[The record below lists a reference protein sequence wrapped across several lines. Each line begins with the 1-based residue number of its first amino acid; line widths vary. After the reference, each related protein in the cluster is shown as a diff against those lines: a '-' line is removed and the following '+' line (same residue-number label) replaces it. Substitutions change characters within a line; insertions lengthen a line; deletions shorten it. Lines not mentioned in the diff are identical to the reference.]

1 MMPEVPASV
10 TRAIWLLRAVVAWA
24 GLTALLTYVFS
35 DQLVRAWAEG
45 NETARVILQEGG
57 LEAVKENS
65 KAIPRFAPVAI
76 VMFVVFAAMAGVLVV
91 FFRAGHGWARM
102 TLTLMVVFM
111 LFSTAAG
118 LRRDPPGFFVALS
131 VVALLLSAALLF
143 YLWHKDTSTY
153 LKAPYVRS
161 A

>member
-1 MMPEVPASV
+1 MPEVPASV

-45 NETARVILQEGG
+45 NQTARAILQERG
-57 LEAVKENS
+57 LDALKESSIN
-65 KAIPRFAPVAI
+65 IPRFVPVAF
-76 VMFVVFAAMAGVLVV
+76 VLFVVFAAMAGVLVV

-102 TLTLMVVFM
+102 ALTLMVVFM
-111 LFSTAAG
+111 VFSTAAG
-118 LRRDPPGFFVALS
+118 LWRDPPGFFVGLS
-131 VVALLLSAALLF
+131 AVALLLSAGLLF
-143 YLWHKDTSTY
+143 YLCHKDTTTY

>member
-1 MMPEVPASV
+1 MPEVPASV

-45 NETARVILQEGG
+45 NQTARAILRERG
-57 LEAVKENS
+57 LDALKESSIN
-65 KAIPRFAPVAI
+65 IPRFVPVAL
-76 VMFVVFAAMAGVLVV
+76 VLFVVFAAMAGVLVV

-102 TLTLMVVFM
+102 ALTLMVVFM
-111 LFSTAAG
+111 VFSTAAG
-118 LRRDPPGFFVALS
+118 LWRDPPGFFVGLS
-131 VVALLLSAALLF
+131 AVALLLSAGLLF
-143 YLWHKDTSTY
+143 YLWHKDTTTY